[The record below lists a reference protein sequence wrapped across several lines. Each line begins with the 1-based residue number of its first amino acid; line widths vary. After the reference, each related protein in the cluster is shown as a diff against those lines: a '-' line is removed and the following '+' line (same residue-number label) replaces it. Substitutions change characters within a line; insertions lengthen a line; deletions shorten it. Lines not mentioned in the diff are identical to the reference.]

1 MQMPRIHRLTSSLT
15 TRKNSFS
22 KHWRQH
28 SVCLL
33 SLCIHRLFFHFKN
46 SLQKI
51 DTLFNGIHDSI
62 YVYSTDPVNAKYS
75 LAFASVG
82 VNKGNYIPLFNAA
95 NGQVFQWVQPINGI
109 RQGNYEPAT
118 FLVTPKKQQV
128 MTVGATYLAD
138 KKELW

>member
-1 MQMPRIHRLTSSLT
+1 MATAFSMPIIPMHPST
-15 TRKNSFS
+15 
-22 KHWRQH
+22 
-28 SVCLL
+28 
-33 SLCIHRLFFHFKN
+33 LFP
-46 SLQKI
+46 LQKFFTKI
-51 DTLFNGIHDSI
+51 DTLFNGIRDSI

-138 KKELW
+138 KRTVVKPSSQQA